1 MSRTAASYTKV
12 PSLFRAT
19 LIRDLRLS
27 FRLRGD
33 LVNPLF
39 FFVMVIA
46 LFPLALGPAPGQ
58 LQLVAPGVIWIAA
71 LLSVLISVDSLFRA
85 DFEDGS
91 LEQVLVSPQP
101 LLFYVLAKI
110 LAHWLVVTVPLLL
123 LTPVVSLMLFM
134 QTPTLIAIWL
144 SLLLGTPTLCLI
156 SSVGAA
162 LTVALKRGGVLTA
175 IIALPL
181 YIPVLIFG
189 TSAVQAAAIGL
200 PYTGQ
205 LAYLGAGL
213 ALALAGL
220 PLGVVASLRISQQL
234 Q

>member
-1 MSRTAASYTKV
+1 MSRVVT

-19 LIRDLRLS
+19 LARDLRLS
-27 FRLRGD
+27 FRQRGD

-110 LAHWLVVTVPLLL
+110 CAHWLVVTVPLLL

-134 QTPTLIAIWL
+134 QPPTMVAIWL

-189 TSAVQAAAIGL
+189 TSAVQAAAVEL